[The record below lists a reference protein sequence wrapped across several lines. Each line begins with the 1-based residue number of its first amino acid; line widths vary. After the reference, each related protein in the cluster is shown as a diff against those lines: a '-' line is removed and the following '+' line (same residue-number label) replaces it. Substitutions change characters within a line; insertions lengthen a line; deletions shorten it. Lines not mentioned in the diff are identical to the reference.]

1 MSDHP
6 NIIRRMANGDESTAD
21 WLASAIMHKIT
32 KGESKG
38 AWIAWKP
45 GKMAYI
51 TADHPKGL
59 GCSWYDWP
67 QGLQTLEKAIALA
80 ESEAL

>member
-1 MSDHP
+1 MNDHP
-6 NIIRRMANGDESTAD
+6 NIARRMANGDDITSSWLETAQ
-21 WLASAIMHKIT
+21 ITKIT
-32 KGESKG
+32 KGASAG

-51 TADHPKGL
+51 TSDHPADL
-59 GCSWYDWP
+59 GCCWYDWP

-80 ESEAL
+80 ESEPL